1 MAVRGQASSAFTTDS
16 QLMTGITS
24 LGNYW
29 RSWWPAGQQ
38 KLKAARLA
46 TIHELAGRLVDAP
59 DEHLA
64 QQVVDLRGRVARE
77 HRSAKSN
84 TKAIAPAIQAQA
96 LGVVLEAARRVL
108 GVTLY
113 DVQLLAGLALTRGA
127 IAEMR
132 TGEGKT
138 FCALIPACLH
148 ALKGE
153 GVHVMTVN
161 AYLAQRDFE
170 QLAPVYGLLGL
181 TVGLIEANAT
191 PAAKRSAYACDVTY
205 GPGYEFGFD
214 YLRDQLAL
222 MTNPRPPLGTKFIA
236 NLQGRPSYKPTMMQ
250 RGHAYAVI
258 DEADSVL
265 LDEATTPL
273 ILATGGDQ
281 PAANAEVYRHAGTLA
296 DTFEQDA
303 HFVIKAETRSLHLTP
318 LGQLQLQSHSLDFPR
333 RGLDRPWSI
342 YVEQALRA
350 KYFYHRDEHYVVRDN
365 EIALVDQSTG
375 RIFADR
381 SWSDGLQQAMQA
393 KEQVRITAENKSA
406 ARITRQRYF
415 RRYQQVCG
423 MTGTARGAESELL
436 EIYGLD
442 VEVIPPHRP
451 DRLIQFP
458 TRTFSSTLAKEHA
471 IVSDAESIHRTGQP
485 VLVGTASIAASER
498 LADQLGRRQVP
509 FQLLN
514 GKQDATEAAIVASAG
529 GSKSLTIA
537 TNMAGR
543 GTDIKLG
550 PGVAEL
556 GGLHVIA
563 AEPQLS
569 TRIDR
574 QLIGRAARQGDPGSC
589 RLYASAED
597 ELFVRHA
604 PELRNR
610 LVACADAGGECRIDL
625 SREIAWVQ
633 SRVELASRVERSQM
647 YRHDDWLESVL
658 KDLAASE

>member
-1 MAVRGQASSAFTTDS
+1 MIN
-16 QLMTGITS
+16 LS
-24 LGNYW
+24 LLVNCW
-29 RSWWPAGQQ
+29 QRWWPAGLQ
-38 KLKAARLA
+38 KGRTARLT
-46 TIHELAGRLVDAP
+46 TIREFAGRLVDVP
-59 DEHLA
+59 DEALA
-64 QQVVDLRGRVARE
+64 QQVADLRSQLAINR
-77 HRSAKSN
+77 RSAKNS
-84 TKAIAPAIQAQA
+84 TKSIDPAIQFQA
-96 LGVVLEAARRVL
+96 IAVVLEAARRVL

-113 DVQLLAGLALTRGA
+113 DVQLLAGLALARGA

-138 FCALIPACLH
+138 FCALIPACIH

-170 QLAPVYGLLGL
+170 QLAPVYRLLGL
-181 TVGLIEANAT
+181 TAGLIEANAS
-191 PAAKRSAYACDVTY
+191 PAAKRAAYACDITY

-222 MTNPRPPLGTKFIA
+222 MMTPRSALGTKFIA
-236 NLQGRPSYKPTMMQ
+236 EMQGRPSHKPAMMQ
-250 RGHAYAVI
+250 RGHAFAVI

-281 PAANAEVYRHAGTLA
+281 PAANTEVYRHAGTLA
-296 DTFEQDA
+296 DTLEQDA

-318 LGQLQLQSHSLDFPR
+318 LGQLQLQSHSPDFPR

-350 KYFYHRDEHYVVRDN
+350 KYFFHRDEHYVVRDN

-375 RIFADR
+375 RIFLDR
-381 SWSDGLQQAMQA
+381 SWSDGLQQAVQA
-393 KEQVRITAENKSA
+393 KEQVKITAENHSA

-423 MTGTARGAESELL
+423 MTGTAQGAEGELL

-451 DRLIQFP
+451 NKRIQLP
-458 TRTFSSTLAKEHA
+458 TRTFSSMLAKEHA
-471 IVSDAESIHRTGQP
+471 ILSDIASIHRTGQP

-498 LADQLGRRQVP
+498 LAGQLGRKQIP

-514 GKQDATEAAIVASAG
+514 GKQDAAEAAIIASAG
-529 GSKSLTIA
+529 VRSALTIA

-563 AEPQLS
+563 AEPQRS

-589 RLYASAED
+589 RVYASVDD
-597 ELFVRHA
+597 ELFIRHA
-604 PELRNR
+604 PESRNR
-610 LVACADAGGECRIDL
+610 LVACGDASGECQIDL
-625 SREIAWVQ
+625 SREIASLQ
-633 SRVELASRVERSQM
+633 SRVERASRLERSQM

-658 KDLAASE
+658 KDLAASD

>member
-1 MAVRGQASSAFTTDS
+1 MATIGQTLPAFTSYS
-16 QLMTGITS
+16 QLMINLS
-24 LGNYW
+24 PLMNYW
-29 RSWWPAGQQ
+29 RGYWPAGLQ
-38 KLKAARLA
+38 KERAARLA
-46 TIHELAGRLVDAP
+46 TIREFAGSLVAVP
-59 DEHLA
+59 DKALA
-64 QQVVDLRGRVARE
+64 QQVADLRSQLAFKR
-77 HRSAKSN
+77 RSAKSSPKSIAPN
-84 TKAIAPAIQAQA
+84 IQVQAIA
-96 LGVVLEAARRVL
+96 VVLEAARRVL

-113 DVQLLAGLALTRGA
+113 DVQLLAGLALARGA

-138 FCALIPACLH
+138 FCALIPACIY

-170 QLAPVYGLLGL
+170 QLAPVYRLLGL
-181 TVGLIEANAT
+181 TAGLIEANAS
-191 PAAKRSAYACDVTY
+191 PVAKRAAYACDITY

-222 MTNPRPPLGTKFIA
+222 MMTPRSALGTKFIA
-236 NLQGRPSYKPTMMQ
+236 DLQGRPSHKPAMMQ
-250 RGHAYAVI
+250 RGHAFAVI

-281 PAANAEVYRHAGTLA
+281 PAANAEVYRSAGKLA
-296 DTFEQDA
+296 EGLEQST
-303 HFVIKAETRSLHLTP
+303 HFVINTETRSLHLTP
-318 LGQLQLQSHSLDFPR
+318 LGQLRLHSYRNDFSR

-342 YVEQALRA
+342 YVVQALRA
-350 KYFYHRDEHYVVRDN
+350 KYFYQRDEHYVVRDDA
-365 EIALVDQSTG
+365 IALVDQSTG
-375 RIFADR
+375 RIFSDR
-381 SWSDGLQQAMQA
+381 SWSDGLQQAVQA
-393 KEQVRITAENKSA
+393 KEQVKITAENKSA
-406 ARITRQRYF
+406 ARVTRQRFF

-423 MTGTARGAESELL
+423 MTGTAQGAEGELL

-451 DRLIQFP
+451 NKRIQFP
-458 TRTFSSTLAKEHA
+458 TRTFRSMLAKEHA
-471 IVSDAESIHRTGQP
+471 ILGDIESIHRIGQP

-498 LADQLGRRQVP
+498 LAGQLGRKQIP

-514 GKQDATEAAIVASAG
+514 GKQDATEAAIIASAG
-529 GSKSLTIA
+529 VRKSLTIA

-543 GTDIKLG
+543 GTDIRLG

-563 AEPQLS
+563 AEPQRS

-574 QLIGRAARQGDPGSC
+574 QLIGRAARQGDPGSS
-589 RLYASAED
+589 RLYASADD
-597 ELFVRHA
+597 ELLVRHA

-610 LVACADAGGECRIDL
+610 ILARADANGECRVDL
-625 SREIAWVQ
+625 SREIASVQ
-633 SRVELASRVERSQM
+633 SRVEIASREERRQM

-658 KDLAASE
+658 KDLAASD

>member
-1 MAVRGQASSAFTTDS
+1 M
-16 QLMTGITS
+16 IS
-24 LGNYW
+24 LSPLVNCW
-29 RSWWPAGQQ
+29 RRWWPAELQ
-38 KLKAARLA
+38 KGRAARLT
-46 TIHELAGRLVDAP
+46 TIREFAARLVGVRDDA
-59 DEHLA
+59 LA
-64 QQVVDLRGRVARE
+64 QHVAELRSQLAFKR
-77 HRSAKSN
+77 RSAKSSPRFIDPN
-84 TKAIAPAIQAQA
+84 IQVQAIA
-96 LGVVLEAARRVL
+96 VVLEAARRVL

-113 DVQLLAGLALTRGA
+113 DVQLLAGLALARGA

-138 FCALIPACLH
+138 FCALIPACIH
-148 ALKGE
+148 ALKGD

-170 QLAPVYGLLGL
+170 QLTPVYRLLGL
-181 TVGLIEANAT
+181 TVGLIEAGAS
-191 PAAKRSAYACDVTY
+191 PAAKRAAYACDITY

-214 YLRDQLAL
+214 YLRDQLSL
-222 MTNPRPPLGTKFIA
+222 MTNPRPVLGTKFIA
-236 NLQGRPSYKPTMMQ
+236 NLQGRPSHKPALMQ
-250 RGHAYAVI
+250 RGHDFAVI

-281 PAANAEVYRHAGTLA
+281 PAANAAVYRRARSLA
-296 DTFEQDA
+296 AALEQDA

-318 LGQLQLQSHSLDFPR
+318 LGQLQIQPHRPDFPR

-350 KYFYHRDEHYVVRDN
+350 KYFHHRDEHYVVRDN

-375 RIFADR
+375 RIFSDR
-381 SWSDGLQQAMQA
+381 SWSDGLQQAVQA
-393 KEQVRITAENKSA
+393 KEQVSITAENKSA

-423 MTGTARGAESELL
+423 MTGTAQGAEGELI

-442 VEVIPPHRP
+442 VEVIPPHRSNK
-451 DRLIQFP
+451 RIQFP
-458 TRTFSSTLAKEHA
+458 TRTFSSMLAKEYA
-471 IVSDAESIHRTGQP
+471 IVSDVDSIHRTGQP

-498 LADQLGRRQVP
+498 LAGQLERRQIP

-514 GKQDATEAAIVASAG
+514 GKQDAAEAAIIASAG
-529 GSKSLTIA
+529 VRKALTIA

-563 AEPQLS
+563 AEPQRS

-589 RLYASAED
+589 RLYASADD

-610 LVACADAGGECRIDL
+610 LVACADASGECRSDL
-625 SREIAWVQ
+625 SREIASVQ

-658 KDLAASE
+658 KDLAASD